1 MNTSIKVSRK
11 GTLIV
16 LVSLDTIFHVNPK
29 LRLTMTIANLS
40 ETQLYTGEPVNVDGN
55 RKAEESEYI
64 RKLETDLSGYVEL
77 VTPKLPK

>member
-1 MNTSIKVSRK
+1 
-11 GTLIV
+11 
-16 LVSLDTIFHVNPK
+16 
-29 LRLTMTIANLS
+29 MTIANLS

-64 RKLETDLSGYVEL
+64 RKLENDLSGYVEL